1 MNYSEIKTKIATLK
15 DEYNDCQNSQNQIIN
30 EKRELQKKENNI
42 RNKIKEITKKIQE
55 LEEITFERSNNH
67 SSVLAD
73 ILLTEN
79 MGNSISPINGF
90 ELLTQSELAIIFKG
104 MDKADYR
111 KYGNYPRFIDM
122 EQIVKTLIKTKKKYS
137 GWVLYNLNKK
147 GQIDIMPPDNFYE
160 YTFITPD
167 NVYSSMDLSNF
178 NNAFYKF

>member
-1 MNYSEIKTKIATLK
+1 MMNYSDIKTKIATLN
-15 DEYNDCQNSQNQIIN
+15 DEYNDCQNSQSQIIN

-55 LEEITFERSNNH
+55 LE
-67 SSVLAD
+67 D

-79 MGNSISPINGF
+79 IENSISSINGF
-90 ELLTQSELAIIFKG
+90 ELLTQSELAIIYKG
-104 MDKADYR
+104 MDKTDYR

-122 EQIVKTLIKTKKKYS
+122 EKIIKTLIKTKKKYS
-137 GWVLYNLNKK
+137 GWVLYNLNKR

-167 NVYSSMDLSNF
+167 NVYFSMDLSNL
-178 NNAFYKF
+178 NNSSY